1 MTAMKR
7 KITAYSAAGAL
18 ALAFCTGIF
27 APQEAKAQLIG
38 PCPSPLMPPPC
49 IIFDYKKLADL
60 AREHANQL
68 QKLRDMA
75 EQAKQTAENAKS
87 IGSSIASVQRL
98 AEANIAIGGSD
109 TFSNMAQETMDGTM
123 QSFATRMYGG
133 RGTSADDNIEI
144 TNQRTEEDVRA
155 NVDAYATALTA
166 NTLVNQ
172 SHKRLV
178 CLSRASAKTTDLRQD
193 WAINSQVKL
202 EMTRIEAQKSHL
214 MTIYMQNASV
224 DLASRTKVDQPQQV
238 RMGSTNSAPAVP
250 ARSPAWN
257 MQEDLSRIEGLIRS
271 TLAALSIARGSD
283 TVRTD
288 AAAVQARYENLDN
301 AREQALANFRRGAY
315 RWNASRANSIVDITL
330 SELNRMD
337 SNMAALRERPISQLS
352 GAFRDRNIDADA
364 MMQNDVDP
372 RQFIG
377 TWGDPLKNK
386 NTLDLA
392 NGLLD
397 GRLDNWVDGGDD
409 NDEYRDLLLAYNEAR
424 LEEAWMRNYASESAT
439 IADNINGIVEE
450 ESGKLGYELTPGNVQ
465 ARLEEL
471 VAEANALGQQIQQ
484 SGEAVP
490 IQRATRTLNAINALL
505 NGQPSTPAPT
515 QPSTPNAVPTSP
527 SPAPTSPTIPDLE
540 DPRNPTW
547 PPPNGV
553 QQR

>member
-1 MTAMKR
+1 MPGKMSVMKR

-18 ALAFCTGIF
+18 ALAFCTGIY

-68 QKLRDMA
+68 QKLKDMA

-87 IGSSIASVQRL
+87 IGGSIASVQRL
-98 AEANIAIGGSD
+98 QSAGVAIGEGD
-109 TFSNMAQETMDGTM
+109 TFSDMARDSM
-123 QSFATRMYGG
+123 QSTVQTFSNSLYGG
-133 RGTSADDNIEI
+133 EALGADGYSNVVDKRN
-144 TNQRTEEDVRA
+144 EEDVRA

-178 CLSRASAKTTDLRQD
+178 CLGRASTKTTDLRQD

-214 MTIYMQNASV
+214 LTVYMENAAV
-224 DLASRTKVDQPQQV
+224 DLAVNSRLDQPQGV
-238 RMGSTNSAPAVP
+238 VLGRTNSAPAVP
-250 ARSPAWN
+250 SRSPAWD
-257 MQEDLSRIEGLIRS
+257 MQSELARIEGLIRT

-301 AREQALANFRRGAY
+301 AREQALANFRRGAL
-315 RWNASRANSIVDITL
+315 RWDSRRANSIVDITL

-337 SNMAALRERPISQLS
+337 SSMAALRERPISQLG

-386 NTLDLA
+386 NTLDMA

-397 GRLDNWVDGGDD
+397 GRLDDWIDGDDD

-424 LEEAWMRNYASESAT
+424 LEEAWMRNYASEAAKVS
-439 IADNINGIVEE
+439 DNINAIVSQ
-450 ESGKLGYELTPGNVQ
+450 ESEDLGYDLTAANAQ
-465 ARLEEL
+465 KRLEDL
-471 VAEANALGQQIQQ
+471 VAQANALGQQIQQ
-484 SGEAVP
+484 TGEDVP
-490 IQRATRTLNAINALL
+490 TQRAARSLDAINRLL
-505 NGQPSTPAPT
+505 NGQNT
-515 QPSTPNAVPTSP
+515 
-527 SPAPTSPTIPDLE
+527 SPAPSQPGAPNVVPTTAPEEPELPNPR
-540 DPRNPTW
+540 DPRNPGW
-547 PPPNGV
+547 PPVNP
-553 QQR
+553 Q

>member
-87 IGSSIASVQRL
+87 IGGSIASVQRL
-98 AEANIAIGGSD
+98 AEADIAIGGSD
-109 TFSNMAQETMDGTM
+109 TFSTMAQDTMGGTM
-123 QSFATRMYGG
+123 QSFAARMYGG
-133 RGTSADDNIEI
+133 RGTSADDNIEV
-144 TNQRTEEDVRA
+144 TNRRTEEDVRA

-178 CLSRASAKTTDLRQD
+178 CLGRASTKTTDLRQD

-214 MTIYMQNASV
+214 MTVYMQNASV
-224 DLASRTKVDQPQQV
+224 DLASRTKPDQPQEV

-250 ARSPAWN
+250 ARSPAWS

-315 RWNASRANSIVDITL
+315 RWNAGRASSIVDITL

-337 SNMAALRERPISQLS
+337 SSMAALRERPISQLS
-352 GAFRDRNIDADA
+352 GAFRDRNIDANA

-397 GRLDNWVDGGDD
+397 GRLDNWIDGDDD

-450 ESGKLGYELTPGNVQ
+450 ESANLGYDLTSANVQ
-465 ARLEEL
+465 ARLEAL

-490 IQRATRTLNAINALL
+490 IQRATMTLNAINALL
-505 NGQPSTPAPT
+505 NGQTATPSPT
-515 QPSTPNAVPTSP
+515 QPTSPNTVPTSP
-527 SPAPTSPTIPDLE
+527 SPTPTSPTIPDLE

-547 PPPNGV
+547 PPPDGV
-553 QQR
+553 QPR

>member
-109 TFSNMAQETMDGTM
+109 TFSNMAQETMGGTM

-178 CLSRASAKTTDLRQD
+178 CLGRASEKTTDLRQD

-214 MTIYMQNASV
+214 MTVYMQNASV

-250 ARSPAWN
+250 ARSPAWS

-283 TVRTD
+283 TVRAD

-352 GAFRDRNIDADA
+352 GAFRERNIDADA

-450 ESGKLGYELTPGNVQ
+450 ESGKLGYELTPGNAQ
-465 ARLEEL
+465 ARLEAL

-505 NGQPSTPAPT
+505 NGQPATPAPT
-515 QPSTPNAVPTSP
+515 QPTSPNAVPTSP

-547 PPPNGV
+547 PPPDGV